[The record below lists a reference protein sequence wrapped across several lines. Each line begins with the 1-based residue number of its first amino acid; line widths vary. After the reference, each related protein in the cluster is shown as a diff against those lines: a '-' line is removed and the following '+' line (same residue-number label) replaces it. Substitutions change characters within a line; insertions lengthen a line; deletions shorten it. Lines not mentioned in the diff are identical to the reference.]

1 MATVIFKA
9 TEECNARCIYCDVV
23 HKTAHGPTTMPQA
36 TLELFFSRVNEFL
49 KQRPDERL
57 EIIWHGGEPL
67 LLGPAYF
74 EQAWEFQQKHCS
86 QTADRIKHELQ
97 SNLTLFRK
105 EFSPIFRKLGIGA
118 IGTSFESIDGLRGLG
133 PERDSRGYNKK
144 FLEAIKLVE
153 AEGFGWS
160 LIYVVTKPALADPL
174 GIFQFLVNLSPRG
187 GFMFNPVL
195 LYGNKLEH
203 LRVTAEEYADF
214 LGTILPVWWANR
226 EDLPDIR
233 PFSYLA
239 RNVAGDVKGLMCGD
253 SGQCA

>member
-36 TLELFFSRVNEFL
+36 TLKLFFSRVNEFL

-144 FLEAIKLVE
+144 FLEAIK
-153 AEGFGWS
+153 
-160 LIYVVTKPALADPL
+160 
-174 GIFQFLVNLSPRG
+174 
-187 GFMFNPVL
+187 M
-195 LYGNKLEH
+195 
-203 LRVTAEEYADF
+203 
-214 LGTILPVWWANR
+214 
-226 EDLPDIR
+226 
-233 PFSYLA
+233 
-239 RNVAGDVKGLMCGD
+239 
-253 SGQCA
+253 